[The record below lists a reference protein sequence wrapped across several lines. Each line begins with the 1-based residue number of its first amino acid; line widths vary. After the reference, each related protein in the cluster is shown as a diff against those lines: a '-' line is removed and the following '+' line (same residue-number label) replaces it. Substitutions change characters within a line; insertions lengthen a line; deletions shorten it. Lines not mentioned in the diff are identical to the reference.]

1 MVNKA
6 SYATCRENSVL
17 YRYINYLIKKRGNK
31 YENHSFASENF
42 CIFASKIQ

>member
-1 MVNKA
+1 MQRKLCFV
-6 SYATCRENSVL
+6 SL
-17 YRYINYLIKKRGNK
+17 YTFLIKKRGNK